1 MAKRKS
7 PNSKAAV
14 PAGPRVVAHG
24 DVFRAFLDEARS
36 IGNECGERR
45 VFDAQVVEFLESK
58 GLMAEWAAWREA
70 KLSGQG

>member
-14 PAGPRVVAHG
+14 PEGSKAVTHG

-36 IGNECGERR
+36 VGNECSERR

-58 GLMAEWAAWREA
+58 GLMDEWAAWREK